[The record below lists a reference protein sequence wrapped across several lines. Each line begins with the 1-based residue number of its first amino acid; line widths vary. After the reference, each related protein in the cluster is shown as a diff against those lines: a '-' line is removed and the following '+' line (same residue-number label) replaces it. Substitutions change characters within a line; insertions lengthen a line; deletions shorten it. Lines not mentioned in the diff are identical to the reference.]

1 MRCLWKLE
9 IQLKNAYSK
18 LCEFVL
24 DVENKKKFSE
34 KVTLDSILI
43 NIEYR
48 DKVGQEDTII
58 TLRSYVYSSKESFLK
73 IPSIIKNGGKANN
86 DLSNIMLSTSF

>member
-9 IQLKNAYSK
+9 IQLKIAYSK

-48 DKVGQEDTII
+48 DYVGQEDTII

-73 IPSIIKNGGKANN
+73 ILSIIKNGGKANN

>member
-1 MRCLWKLE
+1 MSLE
-9 IQLKNAYSK
+9 TGNTTKNCILQIVWVRSG
-18 LCEFVL
+18 CREQ
-24 DVENKKKFSE
+24 KKFSE

-48 DKVGQEDTII
+48 DYVGQEDTII

-73 IPSIIKNGGKANN
+73 ILSIIKNGGKANN

>member
-1 MRCLWKLE
+1 M
-9 IQLKNAYSK
+9 
-18 LCEFVL
+18 CEFVL

-73 IPSIIKNGGKANN
+73 ILLIIKNGGKANN

>member
-1 MRCLWKLE
+1 ME
-9 IQLKNAYSK
+9 TGNTTKNCI
-18 LCEFVL
+18 LQIL

-48 DKVGQEDTII
+48 DYVGQEDTII

-73 IPSIIKNGGKANN
+73 ILSIIKNGGKANN
-86 DLSNIMLSTSF
+86 DLTNIMLSTSF